1 VLTASGYARAARLW
15 MAPGRKNTGRRRLAE
30 LRQQLLNPH
39 GERLTL
45 GTRLSLAP
53 LLLAPVSCSDF
64 WLDRL

>member
-1 VLTASGYARAARLW
+1 

-30 LRQQLLNPH
+30 LRQQLLNSH

-53 LLLAPVSCSDF
+53 LLLAPVSCSNF